1 MPGISVA
8 RATDLHKSTYFA
20 CLLQG
25 GSVTQGKGKKN
36 NLEEPK
42 ISSKRGGQQEFK
54 KLLVTIFLLQVDLQT
69 QIEVLD
75 FSSVDQYIPTHL
87 LAGSEL

>member
-25 GSVTQGKGKKN
+25 GSVTRGKGKQN

-42 ISSKRGGQQEFK
+42 ISSKRGGKQEFK

-75 FSSVDQYIPTHL
+75 FSSISYEFWT
-87 LAGSEL
+87 